1 VPCLHS
7 AGAKCHVHQ
16 HGVAYDRDAA
26 ADERVHEEFAVQV
39 GVARV
44 FGVDSNGS
52 VTEHRFETRGG
63 HNNFI
68 VAAFN
73 FVCELNEDAEFVGAV
88 AVAGHALALGFVE
101 LLRIDF
107 NIGDGTFKSTCTRDI
122 NERRRGGA
130 VRMRMHFPGGRCGE
144 ARGVQ
149 SQFTRR
155 LAL

>member
-1 VPCLHS
+1 MPCLHS

-16 HGVAYDRDAA
+16 HGVANDRDAA

-39 GVARV
+39 RVARV

-88 AVAGHALALGFVE
+88 AVAGHALALGFFE

-107 NIGDGTFKSTCTRDI
+107 NIGDGAFKSTWI
-122 NERRRGGA
+122 
-130 VRMRMHFPGGRCGE
+130 
-144 ARGVQ
+144 
-149 SQFTRR
+149 
-155 LAL
+155 